1 MRWAAAG
8 AAALCCAGGA
18 LGAVRLAQ
26 EERALSLADA
36 FLNKSV
42 GGAKRNRALSLRLL
56 FHDVHQSR
64 GGNGCVDLSDS
75 DNGGLGDI
83 LGVMEPGND
92 INALHAQLVS
102 EFGADA
108 MSRADVWALVATAAA
123 ATVGSGMRAP
133 FSLAQAGARPL
144 FYGRVDLADCA
155 DEATSMGGELHA
167 LPLARLGFAEVDA
180 QLGKEGLGLAR
191 DEFTALI
198 AGAHSFGGS
207 AMNNSGY
214 MGVWVDATLAGTA
227 NLSAGASSDRL
238 ERDYLRILTSV
249 PMHQV
254 GLDSGKFQ
262 WAPLGRDAGVKSVFM
277 LNTDMALLYDIK
289 LSDES
294 GESSTCASN
303 ASECGPSP
311 TFEIVQAFLADDGT
325 SFAEAFQRGFLKLS
339 RFGYDSLRP
348 AETPTQ
354 QPSLPPSN
362 TPSQAPSVTAKPS
375 SSAPT
380 VKSSKAP
387 TTPAPTQLPTTR
399 YPTAFPTT
407 KAPSTRPTKQ
417 PSSAPTVKSSKA
429 PTTPAPTQLPTTR
442 YPTAFPTT
450 KASAPLPTTSSPS
463 TTGRPTTVADAK
475 AIAVCQTAK
484 RVGSAAACAD
494 KSGAKLCAFNYE
506 VLPGLLVDPGLPA
519 NTCVPKTFMHDAAV
533 INADAYRRCV
543 VRAVVASAAAC
554 KRTRGCFWNI
564 LAPNKPILAG
574 LPVQCLPIWMA
585 G

>member
-1 MRWAAAG
+1 MRWRGAAVRWAG
-8 AAALCCAGGA
+8 AVVVCCAGGA

-42 GGAKRNRALSLRLL
+42 GGAQRNRALSLRLL

-64 GGNGCVDLSDS
+64 GGNGCVDLSDP

-83 LGVMEPGND
+83 LGVTEAGND

-123 ATVGSGMRAP
+123 ATVGGGMRAP
-133 FSLAQAGARPL
+133 FSLVQAGARPL

-155 DEATSMGGELHA
+155 DEAASMGGELHA
-167 LPLARLGFAEVDA
+167 LPSARLGFAEVEA
-180 QLGKEGLGLAR
+180 QLGKEGLGLAH

-207 AMNNSGY
+207 AMSNSGY
-214 MGVWVDATLAGTA
+214 MGVWVDATLAGMA
-227 NLSAGASSDRL
+227 NLSAGASNDRL
-238 ERDYLRILTSV
+238 ERDFLRILTSV

-262 WAPLGRDAGVKSVFM
+262 WAPLGRDAGIKSVFM
-277 LNTDMALLYDIK
+277 LNTDMALLYDIQ
-289 LSDES
+289 LTDES

-303 ASECGPSP
+303 ASACDPSP
-311 TFEIVQAFLADDGT
+311 TFESVQAFLADDGT
-325 SFAEAFQRGFLKLS
+325 SFADAFQRGFLKLS
-339 RFGYDSLRP
+339 RFGYDSLQP
-348 AETPTQ
+348 AEMPTQRPTQ
-354 QPSLPPSN
+354 QPSL
-362 TPSQAPSVTAKPS
+362 APSPAPSAKPTAKPS
-375 SSAPT
+375 ASPTAKPSAAPSTRPTKKPSRAPT
-380 VKSSKAP
+380 LKPSKAP
-387 TTPAPTQLPTTR
+387 TTPAPTQFPTTR
-399 YPTAFPTT
+399 SPTAFPTT
-407 KAPSTRPTKQ
+407 KAPT
-417 PSSAPTVKSSKA
+417 
-429 PTTPAPTQLPTTR
+429 
-442 YPTAFPTT
+442 
-450 KASAPLPTTSSPS
+450 PLPTTASPA
-463 TTGRPTTVADAK
+463 TTGGPTSAADAK
-475 AIAVCQTAK
+475 AIALCRTAK

-519 NTCVPKTFMHDAAV
+519 NTCVPKTFMQDAAV

-543 VRAVVASAAAC
+543 VPAVVASAAAC
-554 KRTRGCFWNI
+554 KRTRGCFWNV
-564 LAPNKPILAG
+564 LAPNTPILAG
-574 LPVQCLPIWMA
+574 LPVQCLPIWMTS
-585 G
+585 